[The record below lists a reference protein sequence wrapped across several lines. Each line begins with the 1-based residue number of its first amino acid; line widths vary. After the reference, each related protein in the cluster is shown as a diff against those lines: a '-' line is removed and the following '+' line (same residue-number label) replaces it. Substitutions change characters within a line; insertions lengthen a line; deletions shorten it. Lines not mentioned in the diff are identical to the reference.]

1 MDFGIALPTA
11 ADSWKVTKEAEELG
25 FTHAWFYDTQML
37 SADCF
42 VAMGA
47 AAVNTKRIRLGTGVL
62 VPSNRIAPVAAN
74 AFASLNQLAP
84 GRIDFGVGTG
94 FTARR
99 AMGFGAIKV
108 KDMETYIH
116 QVYALLRRE
125 TVDFEME
132 GQIKKIRFLNPE
144 LPLFNT
150 KDPIPLHLSAFGP
163 RTQALT
169 AKLKAGWIDFV
180 GKVENG
186 VKEVKAMQATWTK
199 AGHALGDLQ
208 ATAFALGCVL
218 EDGEPADSPRA
229 MAQAGPRAAVMLHR
243 AADEALAGLKP
254 GVAMLST
261 PEIEAYIELARSF
274 EPKDAPYLENHRG
287 HLMFVKPEE
296 KKFVTAELIAN
307 TSFTASEAEIK
318 ARIAALR
325 DAGGPEDYISPN
337 GWITVSPKRV
347 RLSSRF
353 GRNGPTGST
362 SRVMPC
368 FSRSSIAALGSTV
381 ELGSRSGQPPIISMA
396 PGSRPASA
404 AARRATSSS
413 GSVSTV
419 APIDGKKP
427 SPSRPARLAAATE

>member
-11 ADSWKVTKEAEELG
+11 ADSWKLAQRAEELG

-47 AAVNTKRIRLGTGVL
+47 AAVNTRRIRLGTGVL

-74 AFASLNQLAP
+74 ALATLNSLAP

-108 KDMETYIH
+108 KDMETYIA
-116 QVYALLRRE
+116 QVYGLLRRE

-132 GQIKKIRFLNPE
+132 GQKRKIRFLNPE

-150 KDPIPLHLSAFGP
+150 QDPIALHLSAFGP
-163 RTQALT
+163 RTRALT

-186 VKEVKAMQATWTK
+186 IKEVEAMREAWRK
-199 AGHALGDLQ
+199 AGHAMGDLQ

-218 EDGEPADSPRA
+218 QDGEPADSERA

-243 AADEALAGLKP
+243 AADEALAGLAP
-254 GVAMLST
+254 GVAMLSKTT
-261 PEIEAYIELARSF
+261 PELQAYIDLARGF
-274 EPKDAPYLENHRG
+274 EPKDAPYLQNHRG

-296 KKFVTAELIAN
+296 KRFVSADLIRA

-318 ARIAALR
+318 QRIDALRGAGYTQFTIQLVPGQEQALADWARIRKAFA
-325 DAGGPEDYISPN
+325 
-337 GWITVSPKRV
+337 
-347 RLSSRF
+347 
-353 GRNGPTGST
+353 
-362 SRVMPC
+362 
-368 FSRSSIAALGSTV
+368 
-381 ELGSRSGQPPIISMA
+381 
-396 PGSRPASA
+396 
-404 AARRATSSS
+404 
-413 GSVSTV
+413 
-419 APIDGKKP
+419 
-427 SPSRPARLAAATE
+427 

>member
-11 ADSWKVTKEAEELG
+11 ADSWKLAQRAEELG

-47 AAVNTKRIRLGTGVL
+47 AAVNTRRVRLGTGVL
-62 VPSNRIAPVAAN
+62 VPSNRIAPVTAN
-74 AFASLNQLAP
+74 ALATLNQLAP

-108 KDMETYIH
+108 KDMETYIA
-116 QVYALLRRE
+116 QVYGLLRRE

-132 GQIKKIRFLNPE
+132 GQKRKIRFLNPE

-150 KDPIPLHLSAFGP
+150 KDPIALHLSAFGP
-163 RTQALT
+163 RTRALT

-186 VKEVKAMQATWTK
+186 IKEVEAMREAWGK
-199 AGHALGDLQ
+199 AGHAMADLQ

-218 EDGEPADSPRA
+218 QDGEPADSERA

-243 AADEALAGLKP
+243 AADEALAGLAP
-254 GVAMLST
+254 GVAMLSKTT
-261 PEIEAYIELARSF
+261 PELQAYIDLARGF
-274 EPKDAPYLENHRG
+274 EPKDAPYLQNHRG

-296 KKFVTAELIAN
+296 KRFVSADLIRA

-318 ARIAALR
+318 QRIEALRGAGYTQFTIQLVPGQEAALA
-325 DAGGPEDYISPN
+325 D
-337 GWITVSPKRV
+337 W
-347 RLSSRF
+347 
-353 GRNGPTGST
+353 GRI
-362 SRVMPC
+362 RKA
-368 FSRSSIAALGSTV
+368 FA
-381 ELGSRSGQPPIISMA
+381 
-396 PGSRPASA
+396 
-404 AARRATSSS
+404 
-413 GSVSTV
+413 
-419 APIDGKKP
+419 
-427 SPSRPARLAAATE
+427 